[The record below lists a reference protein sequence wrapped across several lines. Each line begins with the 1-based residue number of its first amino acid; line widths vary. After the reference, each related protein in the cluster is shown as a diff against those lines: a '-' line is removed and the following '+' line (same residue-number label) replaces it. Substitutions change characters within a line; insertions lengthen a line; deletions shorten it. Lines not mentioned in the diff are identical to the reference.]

1 MAFTAMRT
9 TVDSKQWG
17 YRSVTTLFRVLEV
30 SLVMPRIATPKK
42 SFILELVHQNAW
54 FAISFAHRDMSKL
67 TIQVRHIQFK
77 VSAPLGNDFEI
88 FISEDPPVLQ
98 VV

>member
-30 SLVMPRIATPKK
+30 SLVIPRIATPEK

-67 TIQVRHIQFK
+67 TIKVRHIQFK
-77 VSAPLGNDFEI
+77 EGASLGNELK
-88 FISEDPPVLQ
+88 ISVSQNPPIVQ
-98 VV
+98 EC